1 MRKASQISA
10 AAVLAATVTVLPAT
24 ADEVFLKGG
33 GRLQGV
39 VVERTEKAIV
49 VETGPG
55 RVTFPLSI
63 VARVVEG
70 RSPLEVY
77 RERAAELAMD
87 DAAGWASLARW
98 ADERDLPTQS
108 REAWAQS
115 LRGNP
120 SNPEANEALGRVQLN
135 GAWVAEEEA
144 FRARGYVPYDGR
156 WVTPAE
162 HEALLRE
169 RATGEA
175 SERARREA
183 QLRVREAEARAQDAM
198 ALAASASAGSGGGLP
213 LWGGSGYGGEYWG
226 GYAYGGGYGGVGGRR
241 SGNVGLGL
249 GLGLGRGEGRIEAG
263 GVSPGSFAVT
273 KWRSLP
279 PSNWKSVPYAAPA
292 PAQGRKSGSSGSS
305 GSSRRRD

>member
-1 MRKASQISA
+1 MRNSSRTSVA
-10 AAVLAATVTVLPAT
+10 AILAATVTVLPAT

-33 GRLQGV
+33 GRVQGV

-70 RSPLEVY
+70 RSSLEVY
-77 RERAAELAMD
+77 RERATELALD

-98 ADERDLPTQS
+98 ADERNLPTQS

-162 HEALLRE
+162 HDALLRE
-169 RATGEA
+169 RAAGEA
-175 SERARREA
+175 SERQSREA
-183 QLRVREAEARAQDAM
+183 QLRVREAEARAQEAM
-198 ALAASASAGSGGGLP
+198 ALAASATVGSGNQGLP
-213 LWGGSGYGGEYWG
+213 LWGGSGYGGGYWG
-226 GYAYGGGYGGVGGRR
+226 GDGGVSRR
-241 SGNVGLGL
+241 RTGVLGL
-249 GLGLGRGEGRIEAG
+249 GSQGVGRIEAG
-263 GVSPGSFAVT
+263 GVSPGSYAVG
-273 KWRSLP
+273 KLRPLP
-279 PSNWKSVPYAAPA
+279 PSNWRSVPYAAPA
-292 PAQGRKSGSSGSS
+292 PAPAHSRKSVSSGN
-305 GSSRRRD
+305 SRRRD

>member
-1 MRKASQISA
+1 MPKTSRRA
-10 AAVLAATVTVLPAT
+10 AAAILATTVTLLPAT

-39 VVERTEKAIV
+39 VVERTQKAIV

-55 RVTFPLSI
+55 RVTFPTS
-63 VARVVEG
+63 VVERVVEG

-77 RERAAELAMD
+77 RERAAELALD

-120 SNPEANEALGRVQLN
+120 SSPEANEALGRVQLN
-135 GAWVAEEEA
+135 GTWVAEDEA

-169 RATGEA
+169 RAAQDA
-175 SERARREA
+175 SERERREA
-183 QLRVREAEARAQDAM
+183 QLRVREAEARAQEAM
-198 ALAASASAGSGGGLP
+198 ALAASANAGSADQGLP
-213 LWGGSGYGGEYWG
+213 LWGGSGYAG
-226 GYAYGGGYGGVGGRR
+226 GYWGGYGGVDEGWGVGGRR
-241 SGNVGLGL
+241 TGVRRLGGSLGVGL
-249 GLGLGRGEGRIEAG
+249 GRIEAG
-263 GVSPGSFAVT
+263 GVSPGSFAVG
-273 KWRSLP
+273 KWRPLP
-279 PSNWKSVPYAAPA
+279 PSNWRSVPYAAPA
-292 PAQGRKSGSSGSS
+292 PPPAQGQKSGSSGN
-305 GSSRRRD
+305 SRRRD

>member
-1 MRKASQISA
+1 M
-10 AAVLAATVTVLPAT
+10 
-24 ADEVFLKGG
+24 
-33 GRLQGV
+33 
-39 VVERTEKAIV
+39 
-49 VETGPG
+49 
-55 RVTFPLSI
+55 TFPLSV

-77 RERAAELAMD
+77 RERAAELAQD

-115 LRGNP
+115 LRANP

-169 RATGEA
+169 RAAGEA
-175 SERARREA
+175 SERERR
-183 QLRVREAEARAQDAM
+183 
-198 ALAASASAGSGGGLP
+198 
-213 LWGGSGYGGEYWG
+213 
-226 GYAYGGGYGGVGGRR
+226 GGRA
-241 SGNVGLGL
+241 
-249 GLGLGRGEGRIEAG
+249 AG
-263 GVSPGSFAVT
+263 A
-273 KWRSLP
+273 
-279 PSNWKSVPYAAPA
+279 
-292 PAQGRKSGSSGSS
+292 
-305 GSSRRRD
+305 

>member
-1 MRKASQISA
+1 MRKASHFSA
-10 AAVLAATVTVLPAT
+10 GAVLAATVTVLPAT

-33 GRLQGV
+33 GRVQGV
-39 VVERTEKAIV
+39 VLERTEKAIV

-55 RVTFPLSI
+55 RVTFPLSV
-63 VARVVEG
+63 VARVVEA
-70 RSPLEVY
+70 RSPLEAY
-77 RERAAELAMD
+77 RERAAELAPD

-108 REAWAQS
+108 REAWTQS
-115 LRGNP
+115 LRANP

-169 RATGEA
+169 RAA
-175 SERARREA
+175 ADAAERESREA
-183 QLRVREAEARAQDAM
+183 ELRVREAEARAQEAM
-198 ALAASASAGSGGGLP
+198 AMAASASAGSGDEGLP
-213 LWGGSGYGGEYWG
+213 LWGGSGYAGGYWG
-226 GYAYGGGYGGVGGRR
+226 GYGGVDQGWSVGGRR
-241 SGNVGLGL
+241 SGVRRLAGSLGV
-249 GLGLGRGEGRIEAG
+249 GRIEAG
-263 GVSPGSFAVT
+263 GVSPASHAVG
-273 KWRSLP
+273 KWRPLP
-279 PSNWKSVPYAAPA
+279 PSNWRSVPYAPPA
-292 PAQGRKSGSSGSS
+292 PPPARGAKSGSA